1 MLNLC
6 CIKAA
11 LMPHLCRI
19 NAAYMYTNAALSSRY
34 KRKQKQKAFIY
45 LQRIQGQK
53 SSDSDQ

>member
-6 CIKAA
+6 CINAA
-11 LMPHLCRI
+11 L